1 VSTTADRKTLL
12 RIVTDSVWFMRAL
25 RAGAALGLSS
35 WCIGAGALRNL
46 VWDHLHGYEL
56 PSALADVDFAYFDAG
71 DLRPDAE
78 REIECRLRALEPG
91 LPWEATNQAAV
102 HLWFE
107 DHFGH
112 AVEPLD
118 SLEAAVATWPEY
130 ATAVAVRLD
139 PQGSIEVIAPHGLGD
154 LLEMR
159 IRRNPA
165 RASEATYL
173 KRTAEKRYAERWPRV
188 QVLND
193 RAVA

>member
-1 VSTTADRKTLL
+1 MTSTTANRERLL
-12 RIVTDSVWFMRAL
+12 RIVTGSAWFMRAL

-46 VWDHLHGYEL
+46 VWDHLHGYEV

-78 REIECRLRALEPG
+78 REIERRLKALAAE

-107 DHFGH
+107 ACFGH
-112 AVEPLD
+112 AVPPLD
-118 SLEAAVATWPEY
+118 GLEAAVATWPEY

-139 PQGSIEVIAPHGLGD
+139 PQGQLDLIAPHGLED
-154 LLEMR
+154 LLGMR
-159 IRRNPA
+159 VRRNPA
-165 RASEATYL
+165 RVSEATYL
-173 KRTAEKRYAERWPRV
+173 RRTAEKRYAERWPRV
-188 QVLND
+188 
-193 RAVA
+193 AVCD